1 MIQKMEKKLIK
12 QLALPLSFRNVKNH
26 SNFILNE
33 VNEVALSLIDEFKD
47 IKKFK
52 KKFNFPVL
60 ILYGPSGSGKT
71 HLAHIYKEIT
81 NAKFIKKF
89 SDINLNEAKL
99 GKSFIFDDFDKVE
112 CLNENLFIYFFNEI
126 LSNLGSL
133 LIITAKPPNEIN
145 FNLGDLESRIRSC
158 ISTKI
163 ELPDDD
169 FLFSILVKELSDKQ
183 IFLNDKLC
191 LYIIERI
198 KRNYKSI
205 SLFVETLDVI
215 SLEQKKKITLKQ
227 VKEVLKIIQAKT

>member
-1 MIQKMEKKLIK
+1 MEKKLIK

-26 SNFILNE
+26 SNFIINK

-52 KKFNFPVL
+52 KKFDFPVL

-81 NAKFIKKF
+81 DAKFIKKF
-89 SDINLNEAKL
+89 SNENLNQAKL
-99 GKSFIFDDFDKVE
+99 GESFIFDDFDKVE
-112 CLNENLFIYFFNEI
+112 CLNEDLFIHFFNEI
-126 LSNLGSL
+126 LLNLGSL
-133 LIITAKPPNEIN
+133 LIITSKSPNEIN
-145 FNLGDLESRIRSC
+145 FSLGDLESRIKSC

-163 ELPDDD
+163 ELPDDE
-169 FLFSILVKELSDKQ
+169 FLFSILVKELSDKK

-191 LYIIERI
+191 LYIIKRI

-205 SLFVETLDVI
+205 SHFTEALDII
-215 SLEQKKKITLKQ
+215 SLEEKRKITLKQ
-227 VKEVLKIIQAKT
+227 IKEVLNILEMKT

>member
-1 MIQKMEKKLIK
+1 MIQKMENQLTK
-12 QLALPLSFRNVKNH
+12 QFALPLSFRNVKNH
-26 SNFILNE
+26 SNFILNK

-81 NAKFIKKF
+81 DAEFIKKF
-89 SDINLNEAKL
+89 SNKNLNEVKS
-99 GKSFIFDDFDKVE
+99 GKSFIFDDFDKIE
-112 CLNENLFIYFFNEI
+112 NLNENLFIHFFNEI
-126 LSNLGSL
+126 HLNIGSL
-133 LIITAKPPNEIN
+133 LIITSKPPNEIK
-145 FNLGDLESRIRSC
+145 FSLSDLESRIRSC

-169 FLFSILVKELSDKQ
+169 FLFSILIKELSDKK

-191 LYIIERI
+191 LYIIKRI
-198 KRNYKSI
+198 KRNYKAI
-205 SLFVETLDVI
+205 SLFAETLDII
-215 SLEQKKKITLKQ
+215 SLEQKTKITLKQ
-227 VKEVLKIIQAKT
+227 IKEVLNIIET

>member
-1 MIQKMEKKLIK
+1 MTQKMEKKLIK

-26 SNFILNE
+26 SNFILNK
-33 VNEVALSLIDEFKD
+33 VNEVALSLIDEFND

-81 NAKFIKKF
+81 DAKFIKKF
-89 SDINLNEAKL
+89 SNINLNEAKL

-112 CLNENLFIYFFNEI
+112 CLNENLFIHFFNEI
-126 LSNLGSL
+126 LLNLGSL
-133 LIITAKPPNEIN
+133 LIITSKSPNELN
-145 FNLGDLESRIRSC
+145 FSLGDLESRIKSC

-169 FLFSILVKELSDKQ
+169 FLFSILVKELSDKK

-191 LYIIERI
+191 LYIIKRV
-198 KRNYKSI
+198 KRNYKTI
-205 SLFVETLDVI
+205 SLFAETLDI
-215 SLEQKKKITLKQ
+215 MSLEQKTKIRLKQ
-227 VKEVLKIIQAKT
+227 IKEVLNIIET